1 MKKLL
6 PFFLKSIIRFLY
18 YKQQRAKVFREPG
31 IRKKQNR
38 LIKKYDPDTKKII
51 VFLVMGADWNSGIDK
66 ISGGTISIVSLC
78 EESKKLKA
86 IHNSEVIMCTFPK
99 QHLLLY
105 HTQFKNNTT
114 VFRFKQLKKYFKNTN
129 DVLIHVP
136 EFLSQYFL
144 ENLTARDKAW
154 LKKMKNV
161 HINIM
166 NQNIQLMPSPKFI
179 DELKSIATL
188 VTITTAHQQY
198 CNQSYRDK
206 YSVPLHKFSVWISP
220 EKYYFKKYDDK
231 ENLVI
236 VSPDDHPMREKVI
249 SKLNSI
255 NGLKVQIIQNLTYEQ
270 YKETISKAK
279 WAITFGEGLDGY
291 IIEPIFSG
299 TIGFAVYNENFFTS
313 DFENSN
319 GIYHS
324 YNEMSELLASDI
336 KKLDNSSNYKQYQK
350 EQFNLCAKHYNFQQY
365 QNNIAAFYREEYT
378 YG

>member
-6 PFFLKSIIRFLY
+6 PLFLKSIIRFLY

-38 LIKKYDPDTKKII
+38 LITKFDPDTKKII
-51 VFLVMGADWNSGIDK
+51 VFLVVGADWNSGIDK

-99 QHLLLY
+99 QHLLLN
-105 HTQFKNNTT
+105 HTQFKNHTT
-114 VFRFKQLKKYFKNTN
+114 VFRFKQLKKYFKNAN
-129 DVLIHVP
+129 DVIIHVP

-144 ENLTARDKAW
+144 ENLTVMDKAW
-154 LKKMKNV
+154 LKKMKIF

-179 DELKSIATL
+179 NELKSIATS

-206 YSVPLHKFSVWISP
+206 YSVPVHKFSVWISP

-236 VSPDDHPMREKVI
+236 VSPDDHPMREQVI
-249 SKLNSI
+249 SKLNLI
-255 NGLKVQIIQNLTYEQ
+255 NGLKVQIIQNLTYEK
-270 YKETISKAK
+270 YKEIISKAK

-299 TIGFAVYNENFFTS
+299 AIGFAVYNEQFFTA
-313 DFENSN
+313 DFKTLST
-319 GIYHS
+319 IYPTYEVMES
-324 YNEMSELLASDI
+324 SIVDDI
-336 KKLDNSSNYKQYQK
+336 DKLDYSKEYTNYQGLQYST
-350 EQFNLCAKHYNFQQY
+350 CAMHYSQEDY
-365 QNNIAAFYREEYT
+365 TKNIAAFYNKQYT
-378 YG
+378 FN

>member
-1 MKKLL
+1 
-6 PFFLKSIIRFLY
+6 
-18 YKQQRAKVFREPG
+18 
-31 IRKKQNR
+31 
-38 LIKKYDPDTKKII
+38 
-51 VFLVMGADWNSGIDK
+51 
-66 ISGGTISIVSLC
+66 
-78 EESKKLKA
+78 
-86 IHNSEVIMCTFPK
+86 
-99 QHLLLY
+99 
-105 HTQFKNNTT
+105 
-114 VFRFKQLKKYFKNTN
+114 
-129 DVLIHVP
+129 
-136 EFLSQYFL
+136 
-144 ENLTARDKAW
+144 
-154 LKKMKNV
+154 
-161 HINIM
+161 M
-166 NQNIQLMPSPKFI
+166 NQNIQLMPSPKFV

-299 TIGFAVYNENFFTS
+299 AIGFAVYNEQFFTP
-313 DFENSN
+313 DFAELKT
-319 GIYHS
+319 IYS
-324 YNEMSELLASDI
+324 SFDVLIEKVEGDI
-336 KKLDNSSNYKQYQK
+336 KTLNKENNYTSYQK
-350 EQFNLCAKHYNFQQY
+350 QQFNLCKQYYNHQEY
-365 QNNIAAFYREEYT
+365 KNNIGAFYREEYT
-378 YG
+378 FA